1 MQKRQAS
8 EGHFMADRQTVEKL
22 PKFFSTYLVNMPKRA
37 SSVMALYRRI
47 ATTSVAENIRR
58 KEISYL
64 VSYQIQL
71 DRKTSEDNR
80 LTFFIKYCNIYIY
93 YLNTQKK
100 RLIFLFLH
108 YNNEWLQ

>member
-1 MQKRQAS
+1 MT
-8 EGHFMADRQTVEKL
+8 DRQTVEKL
-22 PKFFSTYLVNMPKRA
+22 PKFLSTYLVNILKKA

-80 LTFFIKYCNIYIY
+80 LTFFNKYCNIYIY
-93 YLNTQKK
+93 YLNTQKLATK
-100 RLIFLFLH
+100 AYFFIPA
-108 YNNEWLQ
+108 LQQRVVTILCTTS